1 MGSLPWATFAVVHLH
16 LRHPHARPR
25 TAPLLC
31 ALLALATATLVG
43 VAELSTTW
51 KLLLVIGA
59 VGLVIGVVVAIF
71 ELRRPGPIDGKELRR
86 ALAEGREA
94 EIEER
99 LSKALKQ
106 ESGVGL
112 RPWLARAQLA
122 ELLLALGRD
131 EEARRVM
138 SEVAI
143 DQVPRLARWALEFSR
158 VQVDVLTRACDEA
171 MLHAIVSDRHASVGA
186 VTGGLRSMQE
196 QTWSGLQ
203 GLCLARMGRAA
214 EAVPLLEASLGI
226 IQNRPSLVIFLFYL
240 ARAKAQLGEIAAARR
255 YFDYASREFPSSP
268 WGARSSD
275 ELARLSQ

>member
-1 MGSLPWATFAVVHLH
+1 MPSIGRH
-16 LRHPHARPR
+16 LRVLDNG
-25 TAPLLC
+25 TATAIC
-31 ALLALATATLVG
+31 ALAAFGGAIAVG
-43 VAELSTTW
+43 ASELSTTW
-51 KLLLVIGA
+51 KLLLVLSA

-71 ELRRPGPIDGKELRR
+71 ELRRPGPIDGEELRR
-86 ALAEGREA
+86 ALADGREA

-99 LSKALKQ
+99 LSQAIKQ
-106 ESGVGL
+106 QGNVGL

-138 SEVAI
+138 SEVAV
-143 DQVPRLARWALEFSR
+143 DQVPRLGRWAIEFSR
-158 VQVDVLTRACDEA
+158 VQVDVLTRPCDEA
-171 MLHAIVSDRHASVGA
+171 MLHTIVSDRHASVGA
-186 VTGGLRSMQE
+186 VTGGMRSMQE

-275 ELARLSQ
+275 ELARLTQ